1 LNYLG
6 FTGNQ
11 QIKDYCLGFDWIV
24 DDYNA
29 EEEEFKRLNQ
39 AIEDEAEETDRLAAE
54 REAIEAAKL
63 AEEQDA
69 KDCLFTAQSWSL

>member
-1 LNYLG
+1 L
-6 FTGNQ
+6 
-11 QIKDYCLGFDWIV
+11 IV

-69 KDCLFTAQSWSL
+69 KDCSIHCSKLEPVVI